1 MSRLCPSNKRLLLK
15 YTNEIQYSVFI
26 IYPFYFLIIPQSPRC
41 ILENLS
47 MSWMRVQA
55 TSRWRSGGQGP
66 TCPRRPPSPSA
77 PGRASLC
84 LQKVKSAV
92 GQNHQHLLTILHHSV
107 SSWFPLYPAAG
118 LDYVGISRNLDF
130 APGVT
135 MQTFRVTILD
145 DLGQPELEGPE
156 TFDLVLRM
164 PMNAVLGEP
173 SKTTIT
179 INDTFTDCECQHT
192 KPNYV

>member
-1 MSRLCPSNKRLLLK
+1 MYFGEPKYAVDESSGYVEVKVWRTGTDLSKTATVTVRSKKSEPVSAEGKTNSLKSHMKASELINIRL
-15 YTNEIQYSVFI
+15 T
-26 IYPFYFLIIPQSPRC
+26 
-41 ILENLS
+41 
-47 MSWMRVQA
+47 SW
-55 TSRWRSGGQGP
+55 
-66 TCPRRPPSPSA
+66 
-77 PGRASLC
+77 LC
-84 LQKVKSAV
+84 LCV
-92 GQNHQHLLTILHHSV
+92 
-107 SSWFPLYPAAG
+107 AAG

-179 INDTFTDCECQHT
+179 INDSVTDCESDT
-192 KPNYV
+192 NVKFIMLMFL